1 MVTDSL
7 EKGTKY
13 EDNKLV
19 IDEEKKKLDEGKS
32 DEQITMEII
41 RSIAETISPMIKL
54 TIDTPCNHTSGA
66 IPILDIEAKMNYAE
80 NNRID
85 YEFYQKPTR
94 NEKTILANAA
104 MSAKD
109 KRTILTQECIR
120 RLRNTNV
127 ELGEEVQRKHLN
139 RFMLTLKKSGHSTS
153 YRKQILD
160 SAFNGFNK
168 MLEEDRMGTK
178 PLFRNRKWNEKE
190 RIEIKKKKKLNWFNQ
205 NSEVVYTSV
214 LFVPPTPQGELIKE
228 LKERE
233 GEMNKSGKERIK
245 FIEKSGIKM
254 EEMLVVKDPFPVDK
268 CTGKDL
274 KACMVCQSTGDEK
287 MKISCRKNNVGY
299 GLVCN
304 TCKEK
309 NKEMVYEGETSRSA
323 SLRGS
328 EHLRGYKN
336 MDPQNVIFK
345 HKMKEH
351 EFESM
356 EMKMVITGTFQDAL
370 TRQSNEAVR
379 INSRDQKTLL
389 NSKNEMNHPPLARVT
404 IEKKQGYAQPKLVHN
419 NFQNVSLRYR
429 N

>member
-1 MVTDSL
+1 
-7 EKGTKY
+7 
-13 EDNKLV
+13 
-19 IDEEKKKLDEGKS
+19 
-32 DEQITMEII
+32 
-41 RSIAETISPMIKL
+41 
-54 TIDTPCNHTSGA
+54 
-66 IPILDIEAKMNYAE
+66 
-80 NNRID
+80 
-85 YEFYQKPTR
+85 
-94 NEKTILANAA
+94 
-104 MSAKD
+104 
-109 KRTILTQECIR
+109 
-120 RLRNTNV
+120 
-127 ELGEEVQRKHLN
+127 
-139 RFMLTLKKSGHSTS
+139 
-153 YRKQILD
+153 
-160 SAFNGFNK
+160 
-168 MLEEDRMGTK
+168 
-178 PLFRNRKWNEKE
+178 
-190 RIEIKKKKKLNWFNQ
+190 
-205 NSEVVYTSV
+205 
-214 LFVPPTPQGELIKE
+214 
-228 LKERE
+228 
-233 GEMNKSGKERIK
+233 MNKNGKERIK

-351 EFESM
+351 KFESM
-356 EMKMVITGTFQDAL
+356 EMKMVIKGTFQDAL

-404 IEKKQGYAQPKLVHN
+404 IEKKQGYAQPRLVHN